1 MPLLLRLLR
10 WLQLRRLRRRL
21 RRKAMTRCSLEHW
34 LKIPLQ
40 LLLLLLPPHLQL
52 LQLLQLQR
60 KRHLLKK
67 LKRLWL
73 N

>member
-1 MPLLLRLLR
+1 MPLPLRLLR

-21 RRKAMTRCSLEHW
+21 LRKSMTRCSLEHW

-40 LLLLLLPPHLQL
+40 LLQLLLPPRLQL

-60 KRHLLKK
+60 KMHLLKQ